1 MLNRTNTTIWNRA
14 YNILNI
20 AVIFMIIIKLVMHVN
35 LNLFIILSFAALL
48 ILGLLDSIDRNA
60 FKENMFRHIFDFI
73 LLVLFSS
80 LYFGG

>member
-1 MLNRTNTTIWNRA
+1 MNRTNTTIWNRA

-60 FKENMFRHIFDFI
+60 FKENMFRHVFDFI

>member
-1 MLNRTNTTIWNRA
+1 MNRTNTTIWNRA

-20 AVIFMIIIKLVMHVN
+20 AVIFMIIIKLVMQVN

-60 FKENMFRHIFDFI
+60 FKENMFRHVFDFI

>member
-1 MLNRTNTTIWNRA
+1 MLNKVDTTIWNRA

-48 ILGLLDSIDRNA
+48 ILGLLDSLDRNA
-60 FKENMFRHIFDFI
+60 FKENMFRHIFDFV

>member
-60 FKENMFRHIFDFI
+60 FKENMFRHVFDFI

>member
-1 MLNRTNTTIWNRA
+1 LLNRTNTTIWNRA